1 MSEPAAAPQERH
13 RVLIVDDE
21 PPIVRVLKPSLAA
34 CGYDVAV
41 AENGAA
47 ALSQIAQWAPDV
59 IILDLGLPDMDGKRI
74 IEQMREWSHA
84 PIIVLSARHEA
95 EERIASL
102 DLGAD
107 DYITKP
113 FHMGELQARLRTALR
128 HRERRLSDQP
138 SYAGAGLEIDF
149 AKRRVTIDGEEI
161 KLTRKEYDLLR
172 TLAQHAG
179 QVVTHRQLLA
189 AGWGAAVTDTQ
200 FVRVYVGQLRQKL
213 EADSSRPTLILTE
226 PGIGYRLRADEND

>member
-1 MSEPAAAPQERH
+1 MSEPAIEDARL

-34 CGYDVAV
+34 CGYDVSV
-41 AENGAA
+41 AETGAA
-47 ALSQIAQWAPDV
+47 ALSQIAQAQPDV
-59 IILDLGLPDMDGKRI
+59 IILDLGLPDMDGKRV
-74 IEQMREWSHA
+74 IEQMREWSQA

-102 DLGAD
+102 DIGAD

-113 FHMGELQARLRTALR
+113 FHLGELQARLRTALR
-128 HRERRLSDQP
+128 HRRRRLAEP
-138 SYAGAGLEIDF
+138 PTYAGCGLEIDY
-149 AKRRVTIDGEEI
+149 ARRRVTIEGEDI

-179 QVVTHRQLLA
+179 QVVTHKQLLA
-189 AGWGAAVTDTQ
+189 AGWGTTATDTQ
-200 FVRVYVGQLRQKL
+200 FVRVFVGQLRQKL
-213 EADSSRPTLILTE
+213 EVDATRPALILTE
-226 PGIGYRLRADEND
+226 PGIGYRLRAED